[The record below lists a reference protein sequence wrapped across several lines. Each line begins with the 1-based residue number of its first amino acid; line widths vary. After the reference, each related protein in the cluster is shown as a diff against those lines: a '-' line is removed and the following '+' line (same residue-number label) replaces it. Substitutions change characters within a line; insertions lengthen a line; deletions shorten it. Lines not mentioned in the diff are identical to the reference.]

1 MSKALRKVRKNTIAT
16 FKKRKPNLEEDI
28 DFLWPGVGAYGQSA
42 GGAYIE
48 AWDSGED
55 GGRNESTSSISTYS
69 TNATTDDLPGPG
81 RLLDKY
87 IYQRGG
93 RIIERFVMKWNM
105 STLHPAHIVRYLS
118 PYPTSSTYLIG
129 GQLESIIFGIEN
141 IHGPAV
147 VARAICWSLDDRRH
161 RWR

>member
-16 FKKRKPNLEEDI
+16 FKKRKPNLAEDI

-48 AWDSGED
+48 AWDPDED
-55 GGRNESTSSISTYS
+55 SGRNEDTSSISTYS
-69 TNATTDDLPGPG
+69 TNATADDLPGPG

-93 RIIERFVMKWNM
+93 RIIERFVTKWNM
-105 STLHPAHIVRYLS
+105 ATLHPAYIVRYL
-118 PYPTSSTYLIG
+118 YPLPVSRFLTLG
-129 GQLESIIFGIEN
+129 EKLETIIFNIETF
-141 IHGPAV
+141 HGPAV
-147 VARAICWSLDDRRH
+147 VAGLNSLVQQTQ
-161 RWR
+161 